1 MNVWNDSR
9 SSRSL
14 LIIPAL
20 LLALGLI
27 LDFGFTRPRL
37 TEVQRLE
44 EQRARLFR
52 QDASR
57 AANERDGRELARCL
71 GAADL
76 PSALAL
82 QTGEDPVNFLGSEVE
97 RAGLSRVQLAS
108 RAAATTGGLRQSD
121 FVLRVQGSYAG
132 IQSLIR
138 SLESGPRVVAVNALS
153 IMPASPSPGA
163 PGSAKAGSG
172 VAGALEAQLDVSVYD
187 VPGGR
192 P

>member
-1 MNVWNDSR
+1 MNAWRESR

-27 LDFGFTRPRL
+27 LDFGFARPRL
-37 TEVQRLE
+37 TELGALE
-44 EQRARLFR
+44 TQRARLFR

-57 AANERDGRELARCL
+57 SSNEREGRELARCL

-76 PSALAL
+76 PAALAL
-82 QTGEDPVNFLGSEVE
+82 QTGEDPVNFLGSQVQ
-97 RAGLSRVQLAS
+97 RAGLSRIQLTS
-108 RAAATTGGLRQSD
+108 RAAATAGGVRQSD
-121 FVLRVQGSYAG
+121 FVLRVQGNYAG
-132 IQSLIR
+132 IQTLVR

-153 IMPASPSPGA
+153 ITPVSATPGA
-163 PGSAKAGSG
+163 PGSSL
-172 VAGALEAQLDVSVYD
+172 LEAQLDVSVYD
-187 VPGGR
+187 IPGSR